1 MKKIIFLSLFIAILL
16 TPVCKVDAS
25 SYNYDFFK
33 NPVYSS
39 EGLTHKDTMYF
50 NNIMTETFID
60 SPYYVGND
68 KEFVTLA
75 DMSISGDQI
84 FVLDGA
90 SSDNVD
96 TVIKVGAAENDTKIK
111 KNSTIYI
118 LNNDY
123 TIQDRVNVFFMTDE
137 VKTKFQKFYNY
148 TTEPADV
155 TSEEVA
161 ASNFYTSA
169 IIGTSS
175 ATRPP
180 YFQMNIGGVAQTV
193 TTFYSADG
201 MFVSDDYIYIADTA
215 NARICRI
222 IKEKQNVNGVDGYVI
237 DEVYLTPDDEVFIQ
251 FGDNAGNTDIDSTL
265 FAPAKIIVDGD
276 GRVYTIANG
285 TYQGILEYNEDGE
298 FNRFLGKNLVTKRS
312 WWTFLLTQEQ
322 YDKLALNLPSTF
334 TNLTLD
340 SRNLIYATAQPDDSS
355 TAATEMIKLINT
367 SGSDVLKRN
376 GYVTPD
382 GDVNYTKYVKPAVEG
397 PSTFTAID
405 VNESRIYSAVDSR
418 RGRIFTYDDE
428 GNLLYISGEKGSY
441 SNNINIPEALKYFD
455 VKRGDETVQYV
466 LVLDSGNDGIV
477 IFETTEFGKLVN
489 QATDLYLH
497 NQIEEAEVTWLEVV
511 KMNSN
516 YELGYVGIGKS
527 LLRKAGDYSSTEEQL
542 AVYKEAMDYFELGH
556 NALYYSDAYKQY
568 RNILLKENF
577 SLMMTGGA
585 IIVVGA
591 VVLVIVKKNYKR
603 NLEASKRGGAE

>member
-1 MKKIIFLSLFIAILL
+1 MKKFIFLSLFIAILL

-50 NNIMTETFID
+50 NSMMTETFVD
-60 SPYYVGND
+60 GDYYIGND
-68 KEFVTLA
+68 NEFVTLA
-75 DMSISGDQI
+75 DMSISSDKI
-84 FVLDGA
+84 YILDGA
-90 SSDNVD
+90 SSDNKD
-96 TVIKVGAAENDTKIK
+96 TVISVGGKEAKIK
-111 KNSTIYI
+111 KNSAIYI

-123 TIQDRVNVFFMTDE
+123 TILDRVNVFFMTEE
-137 VKTKFQKFYNY
+137 VKTKLQNFYKY
-148 TTEPADV
+148 EKEPAQV
-155 TSEEVA
+155 SAEEVA
-161 ASNFYTSA
+161 ASNFYNSA
-169 IIGTSS
+169 ASGATT

-180 YFQMNIGGVAQTV
+180 YFQLEVGGQQQTV

-201 MFVSDDYIYIADTA
+201 MFVSEDYIYVADTA

-222 IKEKQNVNGVDGYVI
+222 QKEKANVNGVLGYVI
-237 DEVYLTPDDEVFIQ
+237 DEVYLTPDDEVFVQ
-251 FGDNAGNTDIDSTL
+251 FGDNASNTDVDSTL

-340 SRNLIYATAQPDDSS
+340 SRNLIYATAQPDDS
-355 TAATEMIKLINT
+355 ATQAKEMIKLINT

-428 GNLLYISGEKGSY
+428 GNLLYISGEKGTY
-441 SNNINIPEALKYFD
+441 SNNINIPEALKYFN
-455 VKRGDETVQYV
+455 VQRGDETVQYV
-466 LVLDSGNDGIV
+466 LVLDSGNDGII

-489 QATDLYLH
+489 RATHLYLN
-497 NQIEEAEVTWLEVV
+497 NQIEEAEETWLEVV

-527 LLRKAGDYSSTEEQL
+527 LLRKAGDYASTEDQL
-542 AVYKEAMDYFELGH
+542 RVYKEAMDYFELGH

-577 SLMMTGGA
+577 SLMMTGAA

-591 VVLVIVKKNYKR
+591 VVLTLVKKNYLR
-603 NLEASKRGGAE
+603 NLEASKKGGQQ

>member
-1 MKKIIFLSLFIAILL
+1 MKKFIFLSLFIAILL

-50 NNIMTETFID
+50 NNMMTD
-60 SPYYVGND
+60 SFVDGDYYIGSD

-84 FVLDGA
+84 FILDGA
-90 SSDNVD
+90 SSDNS
-96 TVIKVGAAENDTKIK
+96 DTKILVGQDEKEALIK
-111 KNSTIYI
+111 KNSAIYI
-118 LNNDY
+118 LNQDY
-123 TIQDRVNVFFMTDE
+123 TILDRVNVFFMTDT
-137 VKTKFQKFYNY
+137 VKEKLQQFYLY
-148 TTEPADV
+148 DKEPADV
-155 TSEEVA
+155 TAKEVA
-161 ASNFYTSA
+161 ASNFYKSA
-169 IIGTSS
+169 AVESDS

-180 YFQMNIGGVAQTV
+180 YFQMKVGGVDQTV
-193 TTFYSADG
+193 TTFYGADG

-222 IKEKQNVNGVDGYVI
+222 LKEKQDVNGVLGYLI

-251 FGDNAGNTDIDSTL
+251 FGANAGNTDVDSTL

-340 SRNLIYATAQPDDSS
+340 SRNLIYATAQPDDSAT
-355 TAATEMIKLINT
+355 TAAEMIKLINT

-382 GDVNYTKYVKPAVEG
+382 GDVNYAKYVKPAVEG

-441 SNNINIPEALKYFD
+441 SNNINLPEALKYFK
-455 VKRGDETVQYV
+455 VKRGDEVVEYV
-466 LVLDSGNDGIV
+466 LVLDSGNDGVI

-489 QATDLYLH
+489 QATHLYLN
-497 NQIEEAEVTWLEVV
+497 NQIEEAEETWLEVV

-527 LLRKAGDYSSTEEQL
+527 LLRKAGDYASTEEQL
-542 AVYKEAMDYFELGH
+542 KVYKEAMDYFELGH

-577 SLMMTGGA
+577 SLMMTGAA

-591 VVLVIVKKNYKR
+591 VVLVIVKKNYNR
-603 NLEASKRGGAE
+603 NLESSKKGGLQ